1 MRREQIGRE
10 DEMVS
15 AEQVRVKFTKTGNLQ
30 FISHLDLMR
39 TVVRLMLRAE
49 IPVAVTEGFNP
60 HPKISFV
67 LPLSVGTQSECE
79 YLDFRITGDI
89 GFSSII
95 GRMNAQ
101 SVPGLTFLRAST
113 PVHKCGE
120 VGFAVYDIVSA
131 EEYDAEALFSRPI
144 VVTKHTKSG
153 DKETDIRPQVRA
165 WKKEGNTLT
174 VTLAASGADYLNPE
188 YLVTAIGL
196 VDYDIIRKK
205 VLLADGET
213 EFE

>member
-1 MRREQIGRE
+1 
-10 DEMVS
+10 MVS
-15 AEQVRVKFTKTGNLQ
+15 AEQVRVKFTKTGSLQ

-49 IPVAVTEGFNP
+49 IPVAMTEGFNP

-79 YLDFRITGDI
+79 YLDFKITRDI
-89 GFSSII
+89 GYSSII

-101 SVPGLTFLRAST
+101 SVPGLTFLQAST
-113 PVHKCGE
+113 PIHKCGE
-120 VGFAVYDIVSA
+120 VAYAVYDIVSE
-131 EEYDAEALFSRPI
+131 EEYDADALFSQPI

-153 DKETDIRPQVRA
+153 KDKETDIRQQIRA

-174 VTLAASGADYLNPE
+174 VTLAASSADYLNPE

-196 VDYDIIRKK
+196 VNYDIIRKK

-213 EFE
+213 EFA

>member
-1 MRREQIGRE
+1 
-10 DEMVS
+10 MVS
-15 AEQVRVKFTKTGNLQ
+15 AEQVRVKFTKTGSLQ

-49 IPVAVTEGFNP
+49 IPVAMTEGFNP

-79 YLDFRITGDI
+79 YLDFKITKDI
-89 GFSSII
+89 GYSSII

-101 SVPGLTFLRAST
+101 SVPGLSFLQATT
-113 PVHKCGE
+113 PIHKCGE
-120 VGFAVYDIVSA
+120 VAYAVYDIVSE
-131 EEYDAEALFSRPI
+131 EEYDADTLFSQPI

-153 DKETDIRPQVRA
+153 KDKETDIRQQIRA

-174 VTLAASGADYLNPE
+174 VTLAASSADYLNPE

-196 VDYDIIRKK
+196 VNYDIIRKK

-213 EFE
+213 EFA